1 MKKGNEKL
9 FIVLF
14 VVSMLVNLRQCS
26 DSQSHV
32 DEIEALEFEISEL
45 DSEITR
51 INGESNKKQE
61 DESPVIEV
69 KEVKKLK
76 PRVKVPVPADSIK
89 LIPEIKTIDSLIV
102 N

>member
-61 DESPVIEV
+61 IETPAIEV
-69 KEVKKLK
+69 REVNKFK